1 VGAHQEALDS
11 AKQAL
16 RLSPKDP
23 LVFNFAARAMAVAYF
38 AAENYSDGVV
48 WALAAIER
56 HPDLVFP
63 RYLLIAAAAM
73 QGDIEAAAAA
83 LAALLRLQPE
93 FSVAWASANT
103 AFAGEM
109 LEHVLEGLRRAGV
122 PEK

>member
-1 VGAHQEALDS
+1 
-11 AKQAL
+11 
-16 RLSPKDP
+16 LSPKDP

-38 AAENYSDGVV
+38 AAENYSDSVV
-48 WALAAIER
+48 WARAAIER

-73 QGDIEAAAAA
+73 QGDIEAAAEA

-93 FSVAWASANT
+93 FSLAWASANT

-109 LEHVLEGLRRAGV
+109 LEHILEGLRRAGV